1 MAKDGFIQV
10 KVTDYDYLFFSW
22 YVTNQDI
29 YNNETTIRW
38 SLELTATD
46 YGRIASSVYKNW
58 RIVLDGK
65 TITGTASIDIWNNQT
80 KVLASD
86 YVALKHGSDGT
97 RSFSVSFSLDFN
109 ITFAGVQIGTKSG
122 SGSFNLN
129 AINQAKE
136 LLLSS
141 ISVTMGQPV
150 TISISGPLYGET
162 YDVAYSFQGQDYV
175 DIATG
180 LTKDTSS
187 KTWTVP
193 IALAELIPEAMSDIV
208 TLRCTT
214 KNNSGTKIGTKTK
227 SFTANVPNY
236 SPTFDSVTF
245 EEANSKVA
253 AANLGFFV
261 QGLSKLKFKIV
272 ASGNYGSTIT
282 DIKTTYAGKTYKG
295 AEWTSAALSSA
306 GSNVFQLTITDS
318 RGRTNTGP
326 KTVQATAY
334 IPPTITTFKAS
345 RVNTSGVAD
354 DEGKRLKMPLSYTY
368 SSLSSKNKVDLQI
381 DYKRSIDSS
390 WSKLWGLTGHTT
402 GGATAQLTS
411 DAISTDYVYDLRL
424 TLTDI
429 VGSKAQAFAKVPAG
443 NVILDIKADGKG
455 IAFFNTSTMDGVEI
469 AGQLPHSPIEIEVG
483 ADLASLATPGYYVAP
498 TTTVVNSV
506 KDQLPYGVSGP
517 FTIETRGFGE
527 GNRLQQ
533 TLCTGHSAA
542 SGNGVWTRQ
551 VWASGEAYDH
561 NSWVPVVMGAT
572 KILWSGNNLMGSS
585 AQISLN
591 YSTHEVPNGIVLV
604 FSRYDSS
611 GTAQN
616 YAFSTHYVPKMLLL
630 LTTNSSGEY
639 ESACVFNMNTTKYEY
654 LASKY
659 LYIGDTYI
667 RGAADN
673 TAKARISAS
682 SDGGSNVT
690 ATTGGIVYNNGSFA
704 LRYVIAV

>member
-1 MAKDGFIQV
+1 MAKDGFVNVQ
-10 KVTDYDYLFFSW
+10 VTDYDILQFYW
-22 YVTNQDI
+22 YETYQDVVS
-29 YNNETTIRW
+29 NETTIRW
-38 SLELTATD
+38 SLKLIATD
-46 YGRIASSVYKNW
+46 YGRIASSVYKSW

-80 KVLASD
+80 KELAAD
-86 YVALKHGSDGT
+86 YVTLKHGSDGT

-129 AINQAKE
+129 AIRQASD
-136 LLLSS
+136 LTLSS
-141 ISVTMGQPV
+141 TSVTMGQPV
-150 TISISGPLYGET
+150 TISVASVSPNDT
-162 YDVAYSFQGQDYV
+162 YDVAYSFKGQEYV

-180 LTKDTSS
+180 LNRFNSS
-187 KTWTVP
+187 VTWTVP
-193 IALAELIPEAMSDIV
+193 IDFAELIPDATSGLV
-208 TLRCTT
+208 TLRCISKTS
-214 KNNSGTKIGTKTK
+214 NGTKIGTKTK
-227 SFTANVPNY
+227 TFSAVVPNY

-261 QGLSKLKFKIV
+261 QGLSKLKFNIV
-272 ASGNYGSTIT
+272 ASGKYGSTIT
-282 DIKTTYAGKTYKG
+282 SIKTTYAGKTYNG

-306 GSNVFQLTITDS
+306 GSNRFELTITDS
-318 RGRTNTGP
+318 RGRTNSGP

-334 IPPTITTFKAS
+334 IPPAITVFKAS

-354 DEGKRLKMPLSYTY
+354 DEGKRLRMPMNYTY
-368 SSLSSKNKVDLQI
+368 ASLSSKNKVDLQI

-390 WSKLWGLTGHTT
+390 WSRLWGIEKQTSGA
-402 GGATAQLTS
+402 ATALPTT
-411 DAISTDYVYDLRL
+411 DISTDYVFDLRL

-429 VGSKAQAFAKVPAG
+429 VGTKVTAVAKVPAG

-483 ADLASLATPGYYVAP
+483 ADLASLATPGYYLAP
-498 TTTVVNSV
+498 TQTVVNSV

-517 FTIETRGFGE
+517 FTIETRSFGE

-533 TLCTGHSAA
+533 TLHTGHSAV

-551 VWASGEAYDH
+551 IWASGEAYDY
-561 NSWVPVVMGAT
+561 NSWVPVIMGAV
-572 KILWSGNNLMGSS
+572 KILWSGNSPMTSG
-585 AQISLN
+585 QINLN

-604 FSRYDSS
+604 FSRYDTSS
-611 GTAQN
+611 TAQN
-616 YAFSTHYVPKMLLL
+616 YLFSTHYVPKMLLL
-630 LTTNSSGEY
+630 STINSAGEF
-639 ESACVFNMNTTKYEY
+639 ESACVFNMATTKFDYV
-654 LASKY
+654 ASKY

-667 RGAADN
+667 GGSADN
-673 TAKARISAS
+673 NSAGTAS
-682 SDGGSNVT
+682 
-690 ATTGGIVYNNGSFA
+690 TGIKYDNSKFA
-704 LRYVIAV
+704 LRYVIGV